1 VTYDITDRFSVKAGG
16 RYSWEERH
24 LANNT
29 GLGSAALNQLVLDPL
44 QWDVSKSWDDF
55 SPSLGLEFRPNQA
68 WLLYGNW
75 SRGFKSG
82 TAEIGSTRRQSTT
95 QPLPFVDPEEIEAFE
110 VGVKYESRN
119 FNFNLAG
126 FFQRLKNGQFSLT
139 RPIPVAP
146 FFTSTLTNAAE
157 SEAYGAELEVI
168 WRPAPHFT
176 VNASIAYLHSEFTNF
191 FSKDPLNPALF
202 GPGGASVPD
211 SDLSGNATRMS
222 PRWSLNLFPSY
233 AIPLANGGTITL
245 ASNLAY
251 RSRQFHTEFND
262 LRLSQGSYAM
272 LDANILYRSPGGHYS
287 VNLFVKNITDE
298 LVYAGSFSVSTSRAI
313 GGTLMPPRTYG
324 VTVGY
329 TF

>member
-1 VTYDITDRFSVKAGG
+1 M
-16 RYSWEERH
+16 
-24 LANNT
+24 
-29 GLGSAALNQLVLDPL
+29 SASRGTISRLRSA
-44 QWDVSKSWDDF
+44 SS
-55 SPSLGLEFRPNQA
+55 SGPNQA

-157 SEAYGAELEVI
+157 SEALWRGAGGGVASGAPFHCQRLDRVFAFGIHQFLLEGSAQ
-168 WRPAPHFT
+168 P
-176 VNASIAYLHSEFTNF
+176 
-191 FSKDPLNPALF
+191 
-202 GPGGASVPD
+202 GPVRTGRRERSD

-222 PRWSLNLFPSY
+222 PRWSLNLFPVLRD
-233 AIPLANGGTITL
+233 P
-245 ASNLAY
+245 ASPTVAPSPWP
-251 RSRQFHTEFND
+251 RTWPIAAGSSTP
-262 LRLSQGSYAM
+262 SSTTAAVAGSYV
-272 LDANILYRSPGGHYS
+272 DAGREHPLSGARRPLQRQS
-287 VNLFVKNITDE
+287 VGE
-298 LVYAGSFSVSTSRAI
+298 EHHR
-313 GGTLMPPRTYG
+313 
-324 VTVGY
+324 
-329 TF
+329 